1 MIAKKRPQ
9 SDARHAE
16 QTRKVDSMSE
26 LVAGMLLED
35 PDATMPPPE
44 QSPGSLS
51 AVRSTPRPLDR
62 PPTHGAFAP
71 RAHQE
76 PAPRSRVIGSIV
88 IALVIALAG
97 VSATAAYLFTR

>member
-71 RAHQE
+71 RAYE
-76 PAPRSRVIGSIV
+76 APRSRVTGSIV

>member
-1 MIAKKRPQ
+1 MIAKKRPP
-9 SDARHAE
+9 SDARHVE
-16 QTRKVDSMSE
+16 QTRKVDAMSE

-35 PDATMPPPE
+35 PEATMPPPD

-71 RAHQE
+71 RAYE
-76 PAPRSRVIGSIV
+76 APAPRSRVAGAIV

-97 VSATAAYLFTR
+97 VSAAAAYLFTR